1 MQGDRHDKTV
11 MPLHTRAQSRVH
23 THAHTQS
30 GRQGVLRF
38 RGQALRPLAAAA
50 ASDHTSFAREILQ
63 TRDAVRAR
71 DREREREMHAEGV
84 RVLFHVVALVRLRL
98 SVCGRASLGG
108 KGARD
113 AGSETM
119 CPPSFPSRRKHLISS
134 QSEGMK
140 PGKRGREGRV
150 AEESERGLDRLRMR
164 V

>member
-1 MQGDRHDKTV
+1 MSCGSGDRLCV
-11 MPLHTRAQSRVH
+11 PWRQPLQVT
-23 THAHTQS
+23 THRS
-30 GRQGVLRF
+30 LEKSYR
-38 RGQALRPLAAAA
+38 
-50 ASDHTSFAREILQ
+50 RETLCEQEI
-63 TRDAVRAR
+63 V
-71 DREREREMHAEGV
+71 REREMHAEGV